1 MKNFELASSFKEDE
15 LMKDSYK
22 IAFSYSIN
30 EDHDKRLFFKEKLSW
45 EYIKLKEIDCK
56 GNLKLPPKIDSAG
69 LLLSGSLNSTIDATY
84 GNDYHRFP
92 QCLGQNRGSYI

>member
-30 EDHDKRLFFKEKLSW
+30 KDHDKRLFS
-45 EYIKLKEIDCK
+45 K
-56 GNLKLPPKIDSAG
+56 GRVIMGIYQTEGD
-69 LLLSGSLNSTIDATY
+69 
-84 GNDYHRFP
+84 
-92 QCLGQNRGSYI
+92 

>member
-30 EDHDKRLFFKEKLSW
+30 EDRGNRFF
-45 EYIKLKEIDCK
+45 
-56 GNLKLPPKIDSAG
+56 
-69 LLLSGSLNSTIDATY
+69 
-84 GNDYHRFP
+84 
-92 QCLGQNRGSYI
+92 

>member
-1 MKNFELASSFKEDE
+1 MTKGFFK
-15 LMKDSYK
+15 
-22 IAFSYSIN
+22 
-30 EDHDKRLFFKEKLSW
+30 KEKLSW

>member
-30 EDHDKRLFFKEKLSW
+30 EDHDKRLFFKGKVIMGIYQTEG
-45 EYIKLKEIDCK
+45 D
-56 GNLKLPPKIDSAG
+56 
-69 LLLSGSLNSTIDATY
+69 
-84 GNDYHRFP
+84 
-92 QCLGQNRGSYI
+92 